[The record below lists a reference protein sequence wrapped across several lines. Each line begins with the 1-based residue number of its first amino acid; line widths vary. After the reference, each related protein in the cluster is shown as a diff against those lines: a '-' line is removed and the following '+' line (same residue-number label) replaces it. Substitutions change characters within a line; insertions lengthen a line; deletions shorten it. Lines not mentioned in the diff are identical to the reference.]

1 MTSEF
6 DRATL
11 PRLSDATALLPLIRT
26 HVEAEAARRPLPVAV
41 DLLPVVD
48 DGLFG
53 YELLPEC
60 NLDDFVIVGRDD
72 AAAPVVRRTR
82 CGGTSP
88 AALRLAAVNGRPASW
103 RAYVPPARIVRTD
116 ERVSAWTVAAAT
128 ALAALRASV
137 GERPVAAPRGHAQV
151 HEAHPGLERALAWAG
166 ARLGSADPRIQFF
179 GLPNEAQMGFSLVGD
194 DDSQGRLALEGA
206 AGWTLQWSAPDGTLA
221 DVLPP
226 TASPRPRAPAAPAW
240 ERRRTVRRAGDAA
253 GAPDPVTMPL
263 TERRQARGRRTTDR
277 RD

>member
-1 MTSEF
+1 MSES

-11 PRLSDATALLPLIRT
+11 PRLSDARALLPLIRT

-48 DGLFG
+48 DDLFG

-60 NLDDFVIVGRDD
+60 SLDDFVIVGRD
-72 AAAPVVRRTR
+72 AADAPVVRRTR
-82 CGGTSP
+82 SGGTSP

-103 RAYVPPARIVRTD
+103 RAYVPRARMVRTD
-116 ERVSAWTVAAAT
+116 ERVGAWTVAAAT

-137 GERPVAAPRGHAQV
+137 GERPVAATRWHAQV

-166 ARLGSADPRIQFF
+166 TRLATVDPRIQFF

-194 DDSQGRLALEGA
+194 GDSQGRLALEGA
-206 AGWTLQWSAPDGTLA
+206 AGWTLRWTAPDGTLA

-226 TASPRPRAPAAPAW
+226 AASPRPRAPGAPAW
-240 ERRRTVRRAGDAA
+240 ERRRNVRRAGDA
-253 GAPDPVTMPL
+253 GAASDPVTMPL
-263 TERRQARGRRTTDR
+263 TERRLAPGRRTTDR